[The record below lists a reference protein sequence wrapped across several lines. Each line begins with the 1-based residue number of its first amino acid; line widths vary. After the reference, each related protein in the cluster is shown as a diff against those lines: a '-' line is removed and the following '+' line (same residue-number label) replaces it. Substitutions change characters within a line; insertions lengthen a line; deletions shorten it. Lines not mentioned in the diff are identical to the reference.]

1 MDLFYNKSL
10 KTAGQAFLFRQV
22 YVDLLF
28 LFLSMTLL
36 RSLSAVEK
44 RAQPFMDIINLVI
57 LLILLILL
65 IFSHSALSYMIIFV
79 YSRNK
84 VDRQGLRSK
93 SRLENLTS
101 LNLFAFLQQRVHY
114 TWSPTF

>member
-44 RAQPFMDIINLVI
+44 HAQPFMDIINLV
-57 LLILLILL
+57 ILLILL